1 MYLIDDDTA
10 YNDYKDYL
18 ASNPEVISVEGNII
32 TTVDFSVEVLEP
44 YEDLL
49 EKVEFRKPSVER
61 LEETKN
67 LVYES
72 DSEDYFEEIEFDQ
85 GEVENS
91 GYKFKTY

>member
-61 LEETKN
+61 LEETKET
-67 LVYES
+67 LKKIQEKPI
-72 DSEDYFEEIEFDQ
+72 SEFLTLQE